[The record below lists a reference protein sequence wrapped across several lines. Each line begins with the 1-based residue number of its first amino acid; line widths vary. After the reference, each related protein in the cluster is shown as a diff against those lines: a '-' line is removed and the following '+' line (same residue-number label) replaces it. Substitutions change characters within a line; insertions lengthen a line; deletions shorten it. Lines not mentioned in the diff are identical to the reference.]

1 VPETF
6 LPESYLPV
14 LIFLI
19 IASGFAI
26 GTLAV
31 GWLLRPSRPYARK
44 LSPYESGNPP
54 FSDARQPF
62 PIRYYIIA
70 MLFVI
75 FDIEAVFLY
84 PWAVAYNKI
93 GLYALIEMIL
103 FIIILFV
110 GYIYALGKGA
120 LDWES

>member
-1 VPETF
+1 
-6 LPESYLPV
+6 
-14 LIFLI
+14 
-19 IASGFAI
+19 
-26 GTLAV
+26 
-31 GWLLRPSRPYARK
+31 
-44 LSPYESGNPP
+44 
-54 FSDARQPF
+54 
-62 PIRYYIIA
+62 

>member
-1 VPETF
+1 MPETF

-26 GTLAV
+26 GTLVA
-31 GWLLRPSRPYARK
+31 GWLIRPSRPYAKK

-110 GYIYALGKGA
+110 GYIYAWGKGA